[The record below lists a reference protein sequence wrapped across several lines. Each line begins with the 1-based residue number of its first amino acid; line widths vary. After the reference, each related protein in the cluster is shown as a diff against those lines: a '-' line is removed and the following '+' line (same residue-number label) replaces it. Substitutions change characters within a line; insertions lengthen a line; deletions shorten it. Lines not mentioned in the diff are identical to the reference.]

1 MAFALTDGGALNLMP
16 QEMILLA
23 IVAAT
28 LALFAWGRVRYD
40 MVALGA
46 LMAAVL
52 TGLVPAG
59 EAFAGFGHPAVI
71 TVASILIVSRS
82 LERSGVVH
90 GIGRILRPSRHF
102 PALQVAALTGVTM
115 MLSAFMNNVGALA
128 LMLPVAI
135 NAANASNRPPSQLL
149 MPISFG
155 SLLGGMTTLIGTPP
169 NIIISTIRA
178 ERLGEPFKLFDFSP
192 VGLCVVAVGLIYI
205 GFLGW
210 RLLPIR
216 DKARETTS
224 ERFKIQDYI
233 TEVRLAEDSD
243 FVGKRLV
250 ELETLAQSDLAVV
263 ALERRKD
270 RMLAPSPYLRLQE
283 GDLLVLETDPAT
295 LKRVLEPAGLEL
307 VGAPEPER
315 SPLRSERVGLS
326 EVVVT
331 PGSRFEGRTVRNLR
345 LHTAYGLNLLGV
357 SRHGERVTTR
367 LGQVRFQ
374 AGDVLLLQGESDA
387 MPATFT
393 LLGVLPLAERD
404 LPETRNER
412 LDWKPIAVFGAAV
425 ATLLAGL
432 LPPQIAFVLA
442 AMTLVLIKNIRLRE
456 AYEAIDWPIIVLLGA
471 MIPVGAAMET
481 SGTAATITAP
491 LLALKEALP
500 PWAILALLMMVT
512 MLLTDIMNNAATAV
526 LMAPIGLAIAAG
538 LGANPDP
545 FLMAV
550 AVGAS
555 ATFLTPIGHQ
565 SNLLVMGPGGYK
577 FSDYW
582 RMGAILDI
590 LLVSVAVPVILL
602 VWPL

>member
-1 MAFALTDGGALNLMP
+1 MTQQLMLLS
-16 QEMILLA
+16 IL
-23 IVAAT
+23 AAA
-28 LALFAWGRVRYD
+28 LALFAWGRLRYD
-40 MVALGA
+40 LVALCA
-46 LMAAVL
+46 LMASVL
-52 TGLVPAG
+52 LGLVPG
-59 EAFAGFGHPAVI
+59 EEAFSGFGHPAVI
-71 TVASILIVSRS
+71 TVAAILIVSRS
-82 LERSGVVH
+82 LETSGVVD
-90 GIGRILRPSRHF
+90 GIGRLLRPSRGY
-102 PALQVAALTGVTM
+102 PALQVLALTGVTM
-115 MLSAFMNNVGALA
+115 ALSAFMNNVGALA

-135 NAANASNRPPSQLL
+135 NAANASNRSPSELL

-178 ERLGEPFKLFDFSP
+178 EQVGAPFSLFDFTP
-192 VGLCVVAVGLIYI
+192 VGVIIVAVGLAYI

-210 RLLPIR
+210 RLIPLR
-216 DKARETTS
+216 ATSQETGS
-224 ERFKIQDYI
+224 ERFKIKDYI
-233 TEVRLAEDSD
+233 TEVRLTEDSD
-243 FVGKRLV
+243 LVGKRLV

-270 RMLAPSPYLRLQE
+270 RMLAPSPYLRLQA

-295 LKRVLEPAGLEL
+295 LKRVLEPAGLDL
-307 VGAPEPER
+307 VGAPEPE
-315 SPLRSERVGLS
+315 SSALRSERVGLV

-357 SRHGERVTTR
+357 SRNGERVTSR

-374 AGDVLLLQGESDA
+374 AGDVLLLQGESEA
-387 MPATFT
+387 MPSTFA

-404 LPETRNER
+404 LPQARRGR
-412 LDWKPIAVFGAAV
+412 LDWKPLAVFGLAV
-425 ATLLAGL
+425 AVLLTGL

-442 AMTLVLIKNIRLRE
+442 VMGLILIGNITLRE

-471 MIPVGAAMET
+471 MIPVGMAMET
-481 SGTAATITAP
+481 SGAAQTITAP
-491 LLALKEALP
+491 LLAMQESLP
-500 PWAILALLMMVT
+500 SWVILAVLMVVT

-526 LMAPIGLAIAAG
+526 LMAPIGLALAAG
-538 LGANPDP
+538 LGASPDP
-545 FLMAV
+545 FLMTV

-577 FSDYW
+577 FADYW
-582 RMGAILDI
+582 RMGLILDVLLVAAAVPAILFI
-590 LLVSVAVPVILL
+590 
-602 VWPL
+602 WPL

>member
-1 MAFALTDGGALNLMP
+1 MS
-16 QEMILLA
+16 QQMILLA
-23 IVAAT
+23 IIAAT
-28 LALFAWGRVRYD
+28 LALFAWGRIRYD
-40 MVALGA
+40 MVALTA

-71 TVASILIVSRS
+71 TVAGILIVSRS
-82 LERSGVVH
+82 LEQSGVVD
-90 GIGRILRPSRHF
+90 GLGRALRPVRGA
-102 PALQVAALTGVTM
+102 PVLQVLALTGVTM

-128 LMLPVAI
+128 LMLPVAL
-135 NAANASNRPPSQLL
+135 NAASASNRPASHLL

-178 ERLGEPFKLFDFSP
+178 EELGEGVGLFDFAP
-192 VGLCVVAVGLIYI
+192 VGLAVAAVGLVYI
-205 GFLGW
+205 AFVGW
-210 RLLPIR
+210 RLLPER
-216 DKARETTS
+216 DRASETTS

-233 TEVRLAEDSD
+233 TEVRLKPDSD
-243 FVGKRLV
+243 YVGKRLV

-270 RMLAPSPYLRLQE
+270 RMLAPSPYLRLQA

-295 LKRVLEPAGLEL
+295 LKRVLDPAGLDL
-307 VGAPEPER
+307 VGAPGPER
-315 SPLRSERVGLS
+315 GPLRSERVGLV
-326 EVVVT
+326 EVVVA

-357 SRHGERVTTR
+357 SRNGERVTER

-374 AGDVLLLQGESDA
+374 AGDVLLVQGESEA
-387 MPATFT
+387 MPATFN

-404 LPETRNER
+404 LPQTRSER
-412 LDWKPIAVFGAAV
+412 LDWKPLAVFGAAI
-425 ATLLAGL
+425 ATLVTGL

-442 AMTLVLIKNIRLRE
+442 AMTLVAIKQMRLRE
-456 AYEAIDWPIIVLLGA
+456 AYEAIDWPIIILLGS
-471 MIPVGAAMET
+471 MIPVGAAMES
-481 SGTAATITAP
+481 SGAAATLTAP
-491 LLALKEALP
+491 LLALQESLP
-500 PWAILALLMMVT
+500 AWAILALLMAIT

-526 LMAPIGLAIAAG
+526 LMAPISLAVAAG
-538 LGANPDP
+538 MGADPDP
-545 FLMAV
+545 FLMTV

-565 SNLLVMGPGGYK
+565 SNLLVMGPGGYR
-577 FSDYW
+577 FGDYA
-582 RMGAILDI
+582 RMGAILD
-590 LLVSVAVPVILL
+590 LLLIAVAVPTILA

>member
-1 MAFALTDGGALNLMP
+1 MTQQLMLLS
-16 QEMILLA
+16 IL
-23 IVAAT
+23 AAA
-28 LALFAWGRVRYD
+28 LALFAWGRLRYD
-40 MVALGA
+40 LVALGA
-46 LMAAVL
+46 LMASVL
-52 TGLVPAG
+52 LGLVPG
-59 EAFAGFGHPAVI
+59 EEAFSGFGHPAVI
-71 TVASILIVSRS
+71 TVAAILIVSRS
-82 LERSGVVH
+82 LERSGVVD
-90 GIGRILRPSRHF
+90 GMGRMLRPSRGY

-115 MLSAFMNNVGALA
+115 ALSAFMNNVGALA

-135 NAANASNRPPSQLL
+135 NAANASNRSPSELL

-155 SLLGGMTTLIGTPP
+155 SLLGGMMTLIGTPP
-169 NIIISTIRA
+169 NIIISSIRA
-178 ERLGEPFKLFDFSP
+178 QQVGSPFGLFDFTP
-192 VGLCVVAVGLIYI
+192 VGIIVAVVGLTYI

-210 RLLPIR
+210 RLLPLR
-216 DKARETTS
+216 ATGQDSGS

-233 TEVRLAEDSD
+233 TEVRLTEGSD
-243 FVGKRLV
+243 LVGKRLV

-270 RMLAPSPYLRLQE
+270 RMLAPSPYLRLQA

-295 LKRVLEPAGLEL
+295 LKRVLEPAGLDL
-307 VGAPEPER
+307 VGAPEPEN
-315 SPLRSERVGLS
+315 SPLRSERVGLV

-357 SRHGERVTTR
+357 SRNGERVTSR

-387 MPATFT
+387 MPSTFA

-404 LPETRNER
+404 LPQARR
-412 LDWKPIAVFGAAV
+412 GKLDWKPLAVFGLAV
-425 ATLLAGL
+425 AALLSGL

-442 AMTLVLIKNIRLRE
+442 VMGLILIGNITLRE

-471 MIPVGAAMET
+471 MIPVGMAMET
-481 SGTAATITAP
+481 SGAAEAITAP
-491 LLALKEALP
+491 LLAMQESLP
-500 PWAILALLMMVT
+500 AWIILAVLMVVT

-526 LMAPIGLAIAAG
+526 LMAPIGLALAAG
-538 LGANPDP
+538 LGASPDP
-545 FLMAV
+545 FLMTV

-555 ATFLTPIGHQ
+555 STFLTPIGHQ

-577 FSDYW
+577 FGDYW
-582 RMGAILDI
+582 RMGLILDLLLLVTAVPAILFI
-590 LLVSVAVPVILL
+590 
-602 VWPL
+602 WPL

>member
-1 MAFALTDGGALNLMP
+1 MP

-40 MVALGA
+40 FVALGA
-46 LMAAVL
+46 LMACVL

-59 EAFAGFGHPAVI
+59 EAFYGFGHPAVI

-90 GIGRILRPSRHF
+90 GIGRILRPSRHL
-102 PALQVAALTGVTM
+102 PAVQVLALTGVTM

-149 MPISFG
+149 MPIAFG

-178 ERLGEPFKLFDFSP
+178 ERLGDPFQLFDFTP
-192 VGLCVVAVGLIYI
+192 VGFAVAAVGLAYI

-224 ERFKIQDYI
+224 ERFKVQDYI
-233 TEVRLAEDSD
+233 TEVRLTEDSD

-270 RMLAPSPYLRLQE
+270 RMLAPSPYLRLQA
-283 GDLLVLETDPAT
+283 GDLLVLETDPST

-307 VGAPEPER
+307 MGAPEPER
-315 SPLRSERVGLS
+315 SPLRSERVGLV

-357 SRHGERVTTR
+357 ARNGERVTSR

-374 AGDVLLLQGESDA
+374 AGDVLLLQGESEA
-387 MPATFT
+387 MPATFA

-404 LPETRNER
+404 LPQTRSET
-412 LDWKPIAVFGAAV
+412 LDWKPLAIFGAAV
-425 ATLLAGL
+425 ASLLSGL

-442 AMTLVLIKNIRLRE
+442 AMGLVLIKNIRLRE

-491 LLALKEALP
+491 LLALQDSLP
-500 PWAILALLMMVT
+500 AWAILALLMMVT
-512 MLLTDIMNNAATAV
+512 MLLTDVMNNAATAV
-526 LMAPIGLAIAAG
+526 LMAPIGLAIASG
-538 LGANPDP
+538 LNANPDP

-565 SNLLVMGPGGYK
+565 SNLLVMGPGGYR
-577 FSDYW
+577 FGDYW
-582 RMGAILDI
+582 RMGLLLDV
-590 LLVSVAVPVILL
+590 LLIAVAVPMILI